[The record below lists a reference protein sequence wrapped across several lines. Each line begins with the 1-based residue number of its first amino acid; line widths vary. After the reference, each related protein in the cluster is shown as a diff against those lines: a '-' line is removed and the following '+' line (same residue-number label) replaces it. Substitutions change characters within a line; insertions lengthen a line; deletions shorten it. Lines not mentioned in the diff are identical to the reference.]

1 MNENEEDDDQRLARG
16 YRRAGFGLGAA
27 AILWSAA
34 IVITGRLEET
44 NARWLIPIGAAALS
58 VYFFS
63 LYAKLKE

>member
-1 MNENEEDDDQRLARG
+1 MNENEDEEKLARA

-34 IVITGRLEET
+34 IVITGRLEES

-63 LYAKLKE
+63 LSAKLKQ